1 MDLRLYGRVIWRF
14 RLVVL
19 LGLVLAVLLALL
31 SYVKVS
37 FKGRSLSFTYR
48 QAETWQ
54 SNTRL
59 LVSGGRGFPQGQ
71 AYTGPNRATAKPA
84 SGDVATADFTGLAVY
99 YKQLANSDAVQR
111 ILARD
116 TSLHG
121 SMVASYDVD
130 STTKSPLPVVIISG
144 IAPTPE
150 MARRIAARGT
160 VAFRT
165 YLDRRAS
172 AAGIPPKERVQLNV
186 LNAPLGA
193 ELIVK
198 RKKTLPIVVFLT
210 VMIAAIGLAFV
221 LENLRP
227 PIRLV
232 ESQPGD
238 ELSRHRDSA

>member
-14 RLVVL
+14 RFVVL

-37 FKGRSLSFTYR
+37 FKGGSPSFTYR
-48 QAETWQ
+48 QAEAWQ

-59 LVSGGRGFPQGQ
+59 LVGGGQGFPQGQ
-71 AYTGPNRATAKPA
+71 AYTAPSGNTAKPA
-84 SGDVATADFTGLAVY
+84 AGAAATADFTGLAVY

-116 TSLHG
+116 RSLRG
-121 SMVASYDVD
+121 SMVATYDVD
-130 STTKSPLPVVIISG
+130 STTKSPLPVLIISG
-144 IAPTPE
+144 VAATPA
-150 MARRIAARGT
+150 MAQRISARGAA
-160 VAFRT
+160 AFHS
-165 YLDRRAS
+165 YLNQRAS
-172 AAGIPPKERVQLNV
+172 AAGIPPKQRVKLTV

-193 ELIVK
+193 VLVSK
-198 RKKTLPIVVFLT
+198 RKMTLPIVVFLT
-210 VMIAAIGLAFV
+210 VIIAAIGLAFV

-232 ESQPGD
+232 ESQRDD
-238 ELSRHRDSA
+238 ELLRRRDSA

>member
-14 RLVVL
+14 RFIVL

-37 FKGRSLSFTYR
+37 FEGRSPSFTYR
-48 QAETWQ
+48 HAETWQ

-59 LVSGGRGFPQGQ
+59 LVTGGSGFPQGQ
-71 AYTGPNRATAKPA
+71 AYTPPSRATAKPA
-84 SGDVATADFTGLAVY
+84 NGDVATADFTALAVY

-111 ILARD
+111 LLARD

-121 SMVASYDVD
+121 SMVAGYDVD
-130 STTKSPLPVVIISG
+130 STTNSPLPVVIISG
-144 IAPTPE
+144 IATTPE
-150 MARRIAARGT
+150 MARRIAARGA
-160 VAFRT
+160 VAFRR

-172 AAGIPPKERVQLNV
+172 AAGIPPKQRVQLKT
-186 LNAPLGA
+186 LNAPLLA
-193 ELIVK
+193 EPIGK
-198 RKKTLPIVVFLT
+198 RKMTLPIVVFLT

-227 PIRLV
+227 RIRLV
-232 ESQPGD
+232 ESQPGN
-238 ELSRHRDSA
+238 EASRHRDSA

>member
-1 MDLRLYGRVIWRF
+1 
-14 RLVVL
+14 
-19 LGLVLAVLLALL
+19 
-31 SYVKVS
+31 
-37 FKGRSLSFTYR
+37 
-48 QAETWQ
+48 
-54 SNTRL
+54 
-59 LVSGGRGFPQGQ
+59 
-71 AYTGPNRATAKPA
+71 
-84 SGDVATADFTGLAVY
+84 VY

-130 STTKSPLPVVIISG
+130 STTKSALPVLIISG
-144 IAPTPE
+144 VAATPA
-150 MARRIAARGT
+150 MAQRIAERGAA
-160 VAFRT
+160 AFHT
-165 YLDRRAS
+165 YLNRRSS
-172 AAGIPPKERVQLNV
+172 AAGIPPKQRVKLTV

-193 ELIVK
+193 ELITK
-198 RKKTLPIVVFLT
+198 RKMTLPIVVFLT